1 MRALLKRVGRW
12 LVAIGLYLIGRW
24 LIAVGLLVFALSF
37 YWKMLGSVGIYG
49 LIVFAIGFMIVDHKH
64 HGIESAKK

>member
-1 MRALLKRVGRW
+1 MRALFKKIGRW
-12 LVAIGLYLIGRW
+12 LITIGLHIIGRW

-64 HGIESAKK
+64 PGTESTEK